1 MARSF
6 QKVIQESEQKNK
18 GNIFLNID
26 WGTALLY
33 LLSTLYRFRMQ
44 ILDLKKTYKYVL
56 GSKRLIIKTIIP
68 SK

>member
-6 QKVIQESEQKNK
+6 RKVIQESEQKNK

-44 ILDLKKTYKYVL
+44 ILDLKKKPTSMCWVQK
-56 GSKRLIIKTIIP
+56 GSLLRR
-68 SK
+68 

>member
-44 ILDLKKTYKYVL
+44 ILDQKKNLQVCVGFKKAHY
-56 GSKRLIIKTIIP
+56 
-68 SK
+68 